1 MSHGWLIIWLTFAVS
16 LDSFAAGTTYGIR
29 RIRIPLWSTL
39 IIASCSGAVIYVG
52 LMVGTALSVLF
63 SPLFTRF
70 LGAVLFV
77 LLGSWL
83 VYQGEKIQ
91 KEKDEERIVQQSTF
105 SLQPRAWTFRIKGL
119 GLVVKVL
126 KMPVA
131 ADIDNSGSISS
142 AEAVLLGTAL
152 SLDAFGAG
160 IGAALMGIP
169 PLSTA
174 LLIALMSALF
184 LKFGMWFGFSRSKNL
199 QKNRFMVYLP
209 GLILIALGIFRLI

>member
-1 MSHGWLIIWLTFAVS
+1 MSLGWSIVLLAFAVS

-29 RIRIPLWSTL
+29 KIRIPLLSTL
-39 IIASCSGAVIYVG
+39 IIASCSGAIIYIG
-52 LMVGTALSVLF
+52 LMAGTGLSFLF
-63 SPLFTRF
+63 SPLFTRC
-70 LGAVLFV
+70 LGAGLFV

-83 VYQGEKIQ
+83 IYQGEKHQ
-91 KEKDEERIVQQSTF
+91 RAKDEERIIQQSESALRPKT
-105 SLQPRAWTFRIKGL
+105 WTFQIKRL

-126 KMPVA
+126 KTPVV

-160 IGAALMGIP
+160 IGAAFMGIP

-174 LLIALMSALF
+174 FLIALMSGLF
-184 LKFGMWFGFSRSKNL
+184 LRIGMWCGFSHSKNP
-199 QKNRFMVYLP
+199 KNRLMIYLP
-209 GLILIALGIFRLI
+209 GLILIVLGLFRLI